1 MVLLSRVQCG
11 SERFAFRLHCN
22 SLDCPPIRSTA
33 VTPSLRRRRSLHIPV
48 ALNVALVGLN
58 TALMI
63 SWIVLLAYFDWYGT
77 LTVGTLA
84 FALTLL
90 GLLYYLLLTIKAG
103 RLNRRQA
110 NFIDSVTHELKSP
123 IASMRLYLETLA
135 SRPLDDARRREF
147 YHVIEEDLLRLDRL
161 ISQLLEVARLD
172 SLATV
177 EQAEE
182 VELGPL
188 LKDCARQAA
197 HLQTVD
203 MESTFEFE
211 SPSVTLVAPPLVL
224 EMIFRNLLENA
235 IKYGGEPP
243 RVKVELERSDGKAVV
258 RIADNGEGVPPEDR
272 GRIFGLFFRG
282 GDELTRRRP
291 GTGLGLYI
299 VSTLVRKLRGRVR
312 VSPRQD
318 GPGSVFEVVLP
329 VK

>member
-1 MVLLSRVQCG
+1 M
-11 SERFAFRLHCN
+11 
-22 SLDCPPIRSTA
+22 
-33 VTPSLRRRRSLHIPV
+33 
-48 ALNVALVGLN
+48 ALVGLN

-77 LTVGTLA
+77 LTLGTLA

-103 RLNRRQA
+103 RLNRRQV
-110 NFIDSVTHELKSP
+110 NFIDSVTHELKTP
-123 IASMRLYLETLA
+123 IASMRLYLETLV

-147 YHVIEEDLLRLDRL
+147 YQVLEEDLLRLDRL

-182 VELGPL
+182 IELGPL
-188 LKDCARQAA
+188 LRDCARQAA
-197 HLQTVD
+197 RLQDVD
-203 MESTFEFE
+203 QERTFEFAL
-211 SPSVTLVAPPLVL
+211 SPATLVAPPLVL

-243 RVKVELERSDGKAVV
+243 RVRVELASGDGKLIT

-299 VSTLVRKLRGRVR
+299 VATLVKKLRGKVR
-312 VSPRQD
+312 VVPRQD
-318 GPGSVFEVVLP
+318 AQGSTFEITLP
-329 VK
+329 AG